1 MAEKVQKSKQK
12 RRPVIIVI
20 LAIVVIAVIVF
31 AIIKVVNKEPEIAE
45 DGTIVNQYAANAKSA
60 DDIKIKDDDN
70 KEVKVEKKQGKL
82 KLLNKEIDEK
92 RLKLIQKVPS

>member
-1 MAEKVQKSKQK
+1 MAEKVQKNKQK

-45 DGTIVNQYAANAKSA
+45 DGTIVNQYLANAKSA
-60 DDIKIKDDDN
+60 DDIKIKEDDS
-70 KEVKVEKKQGKL
+70 KEVKVEKIQGKL